1 VSAQL
6 NDALAGRL
14 SFAIN
19 RLENL
24 LKQKRPLLERL
35 RHAASSRTN
44 SEKVRDGF
52 TREADQLDAE
62 ILQIQAAIHDIRF
75 VRENA

>member
-1 VSAQL
+1 MT
-6 NDALAGRL
+6 DALAARL

-24 LKQKRPLLERL
+24 LKLKRPLLDRL
-35 RHAASSRTN
+35 RHAASSGVN

-62 ILQIQAAIHDIRF
+62 ILEIQAAIHDIRY
-75 VRENA
+75 VREAT